1 MLADLEGVN
10 HSYDSSS
17 SGFDLPH
24 PLPVWWR
31 KGRLAMVEEGRGIF
45 DQCWRGVKEERNAG
59 REQRTVIEGRGWG
72 GERERDRERERKT
85 ARAKEEGK
93 RERKSG
99 RKTERQQEET
109 IHPLSTWTNG
119 FTPFYF

>member
-59 REQRTVIEGRGWG
+59 REQRTVIEGNDFIIVTR
-72 GERERDRERERKT
+72 
-85 ARAKEEGK
+85 
-93 RERKSG
+93 
-99 RKTERQQEET
+99 
-109 IHPLSTWTNG
+109 ITNSLDASYAEHA
-119 FTPFYF
+119 T